1 MDQIY
6 EVTVFKTQGIKQ
18 RRTGIPGKWKPHE
31 MNPQLAMAHCLGE
44 LLGVGGERR
53 SWRRAWRS
61 PWVEEM
67 VLQVQGSWDSWSSW
81 DGAPQRRGLPRKGA
95 VEICRGFSLI
105 VQKSP
110 GPHIHMR
117 KQSRAVKGPPMR
129 IRCPHS
135 HGEQHLF
142 LLAKPENTQFT
153 SHWVEDS
160 ERWYLSNGD
169 N

>member
-53 SWRRAWRS
+53 SWCRAWRS

-117 KQSRAVKGPPMR
+117 KPVKSCERPTYEDTVSALTWGAASVPTSQTRKHTIHESLSRGLGKMV
-129 IRCPHS
+129 S
-135 HGEQHLF
+135 
-142 LLAKPENTQFT
+142 
-153 SHWVEDS
+153 
-160 ERWYLSNGD
+160 
-169 N
+169 